1 MVDLSIVTLVYL
13 SSYVKLCQVM
23 SSYVF
28 ILHSS
33 PWRSYLRLDLP
44 KLRPRLVVSRW
55 WTGIKCLKFHRFS
68 KRDIMISWPWISRKY
83 IYIKY
88 NKTTGDINSIR
99 FDYSINQPK
108 LGHVNNPSDDKSSP
122 FSLKAKPIEETAG
135 RTNQNTP
142 GGRLQIADW
151 RCKVIPDRIV
161 NHSKSLLIVWW
172 FTFLCFG
179 DTVCTWSHLKYL
191 HTGPWVLK
199 TPLGLTPRYGGNAAQ
214 APAFRHHIMRSH
226 WNSSKLFTLA
236 PSESSKVC
244 FSMQSA
250 YSA

>member
-13 SSYVKLCQVM
+13 SSYVKLCLYSAFISVEVVPAAGLAQVEASAGGFTVVNRDQM
-23 SSYVF
+23 LEVSSFFKKGY
-28 ILHSS
+28 H
-33 PWRSYLRLDLP
+33 
-44 KLRPRLVVSRW
+44 
-55 WTGIKCLKFHRFS
+55 
-68 KRDIMISWPWISRKY
+68 DIMAMDIKKIY

-191 HTGPWVLK
+191 HTGP
-199 TPLGLTPRYGGNAAQ
+199 
-214 APAFRHHIMRSH
+214 
-226 WNSSKLFTLA
+226 
-236 PSESSKVC
+236 
-244 FSMQSA
+244 
-250 YSA
+250 